1 MKMSRTH
8 RLSCPA
14 FFLKLFPVCTSLF
27 LMGCFFC
34 TAPSLAA
41 APVADWHAD
50 YAIPPGFRVQ
60 RDSTG
65 FELPSSIAV
74 VPHPGAGPKDPLYF
88 VTELRGKLK
97 VVTNDRTVLTFAEG
111 FDALVPHE
119 ELPSHLGEI
128 GMAGIC
134 LEPEHGYVFVSYA
147 YEDKEG
153 IYRNAIMRFD
163 TQPQVFAV
171 KPSGQRRIATVLDK
185 FVSNLA
191 HQIGPLAILDGNLFV
206 NVGDGLS
213 GFHAR
218 NLEYADGK
226 VLRMSFD
233 GLPLRDNPFATSDD
247 PGNIRNYIWA
257 LGFRNPFSLCAVNGR
272 LFAAEN
278 GLDIDRFVEVTRGA
292 DYLYDGEADASG
304 ANALFTWSPAVGPV
318 QLAYDTAGD
327 ATAGFPDEWKNKFF
341 LALAG
346 SPTDPPGPDNRR
358 KRVVSIGVDFEHN
371 RLSQIP
377 HPLLRYIGSKRQ
389 LIVGV
394 AAGHDGVYVVPM
406 FQDAQGTTAVLRLDY
421 HPDPGHPAVLLKP
434 LTGEQIIATK
444 SCIACHKIDGQ
455 GLGTVAPRLSRLTLT
470 DQILRE
476 IDTPEYAEQLRKI
489 DALATSPYTQFRQ
502 AREEVRNASGTEKA
516 RLWIK
521 YRVLEPKFDRTVAAM
536 PNLGLTEQEAETV
549 SSWLVEP
556 STMEGLKLRL
566 HPVLGNDLKK
576 HAAIF
581 GLGAFSGALLTL
593 ALAALWTFL
602 RRPKK

>member
-1 MKMSRTH
+1 MIQ
-8 RLSCPA
+8 
-14 FFLKLFPVCTSLF
+14 FPVRRAR
-27 LMGCFFC
+27 FFIGTILW
-34 TAPSLAA
+34 TATLLAA
-41 APVADWHAD
+41 SGAIDWQAD

-65 FELPSSIAV
+65 FELPSAIAF
-74 VPHPGAGPKDPLYF
+74 VPHPGQGPKDPLYF

-97 VVTNDRTVLTFAEG
+97 VVTNDRSVMTFAEG
-111 FDALVPHE
+111 FDTLVPHE

-134 LEPEHGYVFVSYA
+134 LEPEHGYIFVSYA
-147 YEDKEG
+147 YEDKDG

-171 KPSGQRRIATVLDK
+171 KPSGQKRIAMVLDK

-191 HQIGPLAILDGNLFV
+191 HQIGPLTVLDGNLFA

-213 GFHAR
+213 GIHAR
-218 NLEYADGK
+218 DLTFAGGK
-226 VLRMSFD
+226 ILRMTLD
-233 GLPLRDNPFATSDD
+233 GLPLRDNPFAKDGD
-247 PGNIRNYIWA
+247 PNNIQNYVWA
-257 LGFRNPFSLCAVNGR
+257 LGFRNPFSLWAVKGR

-278 GLDIDRFVEVTRGA
+278 GLDIDRFVEVKRGA

-318 QLAYDTAGD
+318 QLAYDNIGD
-327 ATAGFPDEWKNKFF
+327 GTAGFPEEWKNQFF

-346 SPTDPPGPDNRR
+346 SPTDPPGPDHRR
-358 KRVVSIGVDFEHN
+358 KSLVSIGFDFENN

-377 HPLLRYIGSKRQ
+377 HPFLRYVGAKRQ

-394 AAGHDGVYVVPM
+394 AAGHDGIYVVPM
-406 FQDAQGTTAVLRLDY
+406 FQDAEGATAVLRLDY
-421 HPDPGHPAVLLKP
+421 HPDTSRPVTVIKP
-434 LTGEQIIATK
+434 LTADQIIASK

-455 GLGTVAPRLSRLTLT
+455 GLGTVAPLLSRLTLT
-470 DQILRE
+470 DQILRK

-489 DALATSPYTQFRQ
+489 DALTSEPFIRFRA
-502 AREEVRNASGTEKA
+502 ARDEIRNAVGVEKA

-536 PNLGLTEQEAETV
+536 PNLGLTTQEAETV

-556 STMEGLKLRL
+556 SMMEDLKLHL

-576 HAAIF
+576 RAKIF

-593 ALAALWTFL
+593 AITALWIFV
-602 RRPKK
+602 RSRKK